1 MKPSS
6 IKKNNF
12 FPYLLLFIQP
22 IFMATNIIVARGGV
36 EYVPPISLAFWR
48 WLFVFII
55 LFPFFYSEIYNKRK
69 FFKKEFYKLFFLGLM
84 GCGICGAFPFIAGM
98 STTMANMGI
107 IYTSSPVF
115 IIILS
120 VILFGEKIGINR
132 IVGLVICLIGV
143 ITIIT
148 KGNLNYLINFRFTS
162 GDIWMLGAAIGWAL
176 YSIYLLNWKSHF
188 SLMGRFTL
196 IAFFGFI
203 SLLPFYLIEQNFIFE
218 TNFNLIFLAW
228 VLFAAIS
235 PGIIAFSLYTKVQ
248 RYLGASLTGFTLYLF
263 AVYGAIFGI
272 IIFEEILL
280 PFHYYGGALVFAG
293 VYIARKVKRK

>member
-1 MKPSS
+1 
-6 IKKNNF
+6 
-12 FPYLLLFIQP
+12 
-22 IFMATNIIVARGGV
+22 
-36 EYVPPISLAFWR
+36 
-48 WLFVFII
+48 
-55 LFPFFYSEIYNKRK
+55 
-69 FFKKEFYKLFFLGLM
+69 M
-84 GCGICGAFPFIAGM
+84 GCGVCGAFPFIAGM

-115 IIILS
+115 IVILS
-120 VILFGEKIGINR
+120 VFLFSEKISLNR
-132 IVGLVICLIGV
+132 IVGLIICLIGV

-148 KGNLNYLINFRFTS
+148 KGNFNYLINFSFTT
-162 GDIWMLGAAIGWAL
+162 GDFWMLGAAIGWAL
-176 YSIYLLNWKSHF
+176 YSIYLLNWKSKF

-203 SLLPFYLIEQNFIFE
+203 SLFPFYILEESLFFD
-218 TNFNLIFLAW
+218 TKFNSTFLAW

-272 IIFEEILL
+272 ILFEEMLL
-280 PFHYYGGALVFAG
+280 PFHYYGGALVFTG
-293 VYIARKVKRK
+293 VYIARKIKTI